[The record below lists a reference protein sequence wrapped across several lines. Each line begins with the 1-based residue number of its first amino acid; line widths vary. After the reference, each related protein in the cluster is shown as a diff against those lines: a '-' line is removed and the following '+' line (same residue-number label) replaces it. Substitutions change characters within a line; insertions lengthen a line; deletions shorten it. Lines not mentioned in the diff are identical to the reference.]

1 MRALRLLFLMTP
13 MVCLGCDDPLE
24 SPTSPTTTTPAPILF
39 TGTLQ
44 PMATRFYS
52 YTLTSAGTI
61 TAMLASLE
69 HHGVPTG
76 TAVELGIGIPAGTG
90 CAVESPT
97 TATPSLIPQVRQD
110 ASTGTYC
117 VRIADRAG
125 LAVPLNFTVRVV
137 HP

>member
-1 MRALRLLFLMTP
+1 MRALRLLFLVTP
-13 MVCLGCDDPLE
+13 LGCLGCDEPLDP
-24 SPTSPTTTTPAPILF
+24 PTSPTTTTPAPILF
-39 TGTLQ
+39 VGTLQ

-69 HHGVPTG
+69 QHGVP
-76 TAVELGIGIPAGTG
+76 AANALELGIGIPAGTG

-97 TATPSLIPQVRQD
+97 TATPSLMPQIRQD

-117 VRIADRAG
+117 VRIADRTG
-125 LAVPLNFTVRVV
+125 LPSPLNFTIRVV